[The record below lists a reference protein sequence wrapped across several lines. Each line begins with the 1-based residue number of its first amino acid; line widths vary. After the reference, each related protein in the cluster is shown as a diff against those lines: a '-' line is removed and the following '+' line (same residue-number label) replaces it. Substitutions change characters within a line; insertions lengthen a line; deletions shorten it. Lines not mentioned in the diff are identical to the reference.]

1 MACLL
6 LPLGLVVAFAG
17 LLWVLIFSDWNI
29 AGFFMEHWYLIPPGF
44 LLIYVADFA
53 SKRWKEMKQL

>member
-1 MACLL
+1 MACLGVLVGGL
-6 LPLGLVVAFAG
+6 LAFVG
-17 LLWVLIFSDWNI
+17 LLWMLLFSGWNI

-53 SKRWKEMKQL
+53 SKRWKEMKGL

>member
-1 MACLL
+1 MGCILA
-6 LPLGLVVAFAG
+6 LVGGVVGFLA
-17 LLWVLIFSDWNI
+17 LLWVLIFSGWNI

-44 LLIYVADFA
+44 LLIYAADFA